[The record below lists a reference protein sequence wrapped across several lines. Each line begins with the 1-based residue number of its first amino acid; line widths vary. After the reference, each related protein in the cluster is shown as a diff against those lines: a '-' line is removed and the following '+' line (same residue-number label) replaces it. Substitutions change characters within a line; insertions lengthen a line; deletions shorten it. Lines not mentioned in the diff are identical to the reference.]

1 MSRQKQDGKP
11 TGAAQQ
17 TSTGSAP
24 IKDPFA
30 NREAENYEK
39 PIPSREFIM
48 DYMEKVGEPVS
59 YEHLCEHLELTD
71 DEDQLEALR
80 RRLIAMARDGQ
91 LISNRRGVYGLAD
104 KMELIKGRIQGNK
117 EGMGFFIPQD
127 GSGDLFL
134 SPGEMVKVFDGDIV
148 LARVSGVDRRG
159 RREGMIVEVLE
170 RRTTQVVGRFY
181 HESGFGLV
189 VPDNRRISQE
199 ILIPEKDIGKAKDGQ
214 FVVAEIRSYADSRR
228 KAVGAITEILGDHM
242 APGMEIDVALRGHGI
257 PFEWPADVDR
267 AVEGLTEEVA
277 EADLVNRIDLRKL
290 PFVTIDGEDAKDF
303 DDAVFCEPM
312 DNGGSRL
319 YVAIADVSH
328 YVKPNS
334 PLDDEAQKRGNSVY
348 FPGHVVPML
357 PEVLSN
363 GLCSLKPK
371 VNRLTMVCEM
381 ELNAD
386 GKVEHYRFYEG
397 VIFSHARL
405 TYTEVA
411 DMLEEPD
418 SDVRTRSRERLRER
432 YADVLPHL
440 ETLYETYLRL
450 AKCRQEAG
458 ALDFSSTETR
468 IVFGETRK
476 IAEIVPVIRNNAH
489 RLVEECM
496 LAANVCTARFLEDSD
511 LPVLYRIHEGPNP
524 EKLDNLSAF
533 LREMGLVL
541 TRKDKPEPKDYQRI
555 LESVGDRPDAHL
567 IQTML
572 VRSMLQAVY
581 APENIGHFGLG
592 FDAYTHFTSPIRRY
606 PDLLVHRA
614 LRFLIREGKKKQQIR
629 QVDGAPKL
637 TRKEIYPYQLK
648 DMQHFG
654 ETCSTYER
662 RADAA
667 SYDVQDWLK
676 CEYVQDRVGDDFEG
690 TVASVTGFGLFV
702 MLNDIYVEGLVHITA
717 LANDYYKF
725 DPVHQ
730 MLVGEHSG
738 TTFHLGDSVRV
749 RVARVDLDDR
759 KIDLQLLD
767 SSGNVAAD
775 KARKGRGKDG
785 GKGKGAGK
793 GAGKAKGEIKGKAEP
808 KAKSTR
814 AGKSNAKAKDKL
826 DDAAPKAKS
835 RGGVAKTAAKTGTAK
850 KAAPKAGA
858 KAGTKTG
865 AKAGAEQKPAQKRK
879 HKPAQTAA
887 QRRARQP
894 AKEYS
899 QKPGDKSS
907 AKPTR
912 RSTKTAAKK
921 LAQTPGQQPAQQPSK
936 QDGGDKK
943 PSMFKRFMKKLG
955 VSD

>member
-1 MSRQKQDGKP
+1 MPRQRKP
-11 TGAAQQ
+11 RN
-17 TSTGSAP
+17 AP
-24 IKDPFA
+24 LDPHA
-30 NREAENYEK
+30 GREADKYDH
-39 PIPSREFIM
+39 PIASREVIM
-48 DYMEKVGEPVS
+48 DLLREAPAPMEQEEIARALALEGER
-59 YEHLCEHLELTD
+59 
-71 DEDQLEALR
+71 DEEALR
-80 RRLIAMARDGQ
+80 RRLRAMQRDGQ
-91 LISNRRGVYGLAD
+91 LHIDRRGAFGLVDAMNLMRCRVQGHREGYGFAQPVEGGDDVY
-104 KMELIKGRIQGNK
+104 
-117 EGMGFFIPQD
+117 
-127 GSGDLFL
+127 L
-134 SPGEMVKVFDGDIV
+134 SARQMRTLFDGDTV
-148 LARVSGVDRRG
+148 LVAVTGLDRRG
-159 RREGMIVEVLE
+159 RPEGKVVEVLE
-170 RRTTQVVGRFY
+170 RGVTRVVGRY
-181 HESGFGLV
+181 QEESGIGMVL
-189 VPDNRRISQE
+189 PDNARITQQ
-199 ILIPEKDIGKAKDGQ
+199 ILIPPKMKGKAVNGQ
-214 FVVAEIRSYADSRR
+214 IVTAEITQYPDRR
-228 KAVGAITEILGDHM
+228 IGAKGRIVEVLGEHLD
-242 APGMEIDVALRGHGI
+242 PGLEIDIAIRSHGI
-257 PFEWPADVDR
+257 PYEWPDEV
-267 AVEGLTEEVA
+267 LEEAGALREEPA
-277 EADLVNRIDLRKL
+277 EEDKKGRVDLRKL
-290 PFVTIDGEDAKDF
+290 PFVTIDGEDARDF
-303 DDAVFCEPM
+303 DDAVYCEKRRR
-312 DNGGSRL
+312 GGWRL
-319 YVAIADVSH
+319 WVAIADVSH
-328 YVKPNS
+328 YVTVGS
-334 PLDDEAQKRGNSVY
+334 ALDKEAIERGNSVY
-348 FPGHVVPML
+348 FPERVVPML

-381 ELNAD
+381 ELSPA
-386 GKVEHYRFYEG
+386 GKVTHYRFYEG

-411 DMLEEPD
+411 DMLEDSD
-418 SDVRTRSRERLRER
+418 SDVRARSRERLRER
-432 YADVLPHL
+432 HANVLPHL
-440 ETLYETYLRL
+440 ETLYDTYLKL
-450 AKCRQEAG
+450 AEARRQAG

-533 LREMGLVL
+533 LRELGLVL

-581 APENIGHFGLG
+581 SPENIGHFGLG
-592 FDAYTHFTSPIRRY
+592 FEAYTHFTSPIRRY

-629 QVDGAPKL
+629 QVDGAPVL

-654 ETCSTYER
+654 EICSTYER

-690 TVASVTGFGLFV
+690 TVSSVTGFGLFV
-702 MLNDIYVEGLVHITA
+702 TLNDIYVEGLVHITA

-775 KARKGRGKDG
+775 KARKGRGAKDSAKGG

-793 GAGKAKGEIKGKAEP
+793 GAGARTADRDDAKP
-808 KAKSTR
+808 KR
-814 AGKSNAKAKDKL
+814 ARGGKAKDKAV
-826 DDAAPKAKS
+826 DDAPKPKA
-835 RGGVAKTAAKTGTAK
+835 RGGAAKAGAKTGTKAGVAKKAPATGK
-850 KAAPKAGA
+850 KAAPKTEQKSGQ
-858 KAGTKTG
+858 KPGQKS
-865 AKAGAEQKPAQKRK
+865 EQKPAQKRTR
-879 HKPAQTAA
+879 KPAKTAA
-887 QRRARQP
+887 QRRAQQP

-907 AKPTR
+907 AKP
-912 RSTKTAAKK
+912 AAKK
-921 LAQTPGQQPAQQPSK
+921 Q
-936 QDGGDKK
+936 
-943 PSMFKRFMKKLG
+943 SMFKRFMKKLG

>member
-1 MSRQKQDGKP
+1 MTNRKQDRNTP
-11 TGAAQQ
+11 
-17 TSTGSAP
+17 TGSAP

-48 DYMEKVGEPVS
+48 EYMEQVGEPVS

-181 HESGFGLV
+181 HEQGFGLV

-199 ILIPEKDIGKAKDGQ
+199 ILIPEKDIGKAQDGQ
-214 FVVAEIRSYADSRR
+214 FVVAEIRSYADHRR

-257 PFEWPADVDR
+257 PFEWPKDVER
-267 AVEGLTEEVA
+267 AVAGLTEEVA
-277 EADLVNRIDLRKL
+277 EADLAGRIDLRHL

-328 YVKPNS
+328 YVKPGS

-381 ELNAD
+381 ELNAS
-386 GKVEHYRFYEG
+386 GQVEHYRFFEG

-411 DMLEEPD
+411 DMMEESE
-418 SDVRTRSRERLRER
+418 SDTRARSKERLRER
-432 YADVLPHL
+432 YANVVPHL
-440 ETLYETYLRL
+440 ETLYATYLKM
-450 AKCRQEAG
+450 AAARQEAG

-476 IAEIVPVIRNNAH
+476 IAEIVPVLRNNAH

-511 LPVLYRIHEGPNP
+511 LPVLYRVHEGPNTD
-524 EKLDNLSAF
+524 KLENLSAF
-533 LREMGLVL
+533 LRELGLVL
-541 TRKDKPEPKDYQRI
+541 TRKTKPEPKDYQRI

-581 APENIGHFGLG
+581 QPENIGHFGLG

-606 PDLLVHRA
+606 PDLLVHRG
-614 LRFLIREGKKKQQIR
+614 LRFLIREGKKKQRIR
-629 QVDGAPKL
+629 QVDGAPVL

-676 CEYVQDRVGDDFEG
+676 CEYVQDRVGDEFDG
-690 TVASVTGFGLFV
+690 TVSSVTGFGLFV
-702 MLNDIYVEGLVHITA
+702 TLNDIYVEGLVHITA
-717 LANDYYKF
+717 LQNDYYKF
-725 DPVHQ
+725 DPVRQ
-730 MLVGEHSG
+730 LLRGEHSG
-738 TTFHLGDSVRV
+738 TEYHLGDSVRV

-767 SSGNVAAD
+767 ASGNVAAD
-775 KARKGRGKDG
+775 SKAKGRGKGG

-793 GAGKAKGEIKGKAEP
+793 GTGSRKADEP
-808 KAKSTR
+808 KATR
-814 AGKSNAKAKDKL
+814 SRADKPKAKAKDSA
-826 DDAAPKAKS
+826 DAPKPKG
-835 RGGVAKTAAKTGTAK
+835 RGAGAAKTGAKAATKAGAAKKTTAADK
-850 KAAPKAGA
+850 KAAPKAGQ
-858 KAGTKTG
+858 KAGQKT
-865 AKAGAEQKPAQKRK
+865 EQKPGQKRTR
-879 HKPAQTAA
+879 KPAQTAA

-899 QKPGDKSS
+899 QQPGDKSS
-907 AKPTR
+907 AKPSR
-912 RSTKTAAKK
+912 QSSKKAAKK
-921 LAQTPGQQPAQQPSK
+921 LSQAPSQQQGQKPEQKDKA
-936 QDGGDKK
+936 GKK
-943 PSMFKRFMKKLG
+943 PAGMFKRLMKKLG